1 MKLSLCIL
9 TAHEN
14 GSLSLEERKH
24 VRAAGRGLRGRVG
37 GRRDPTLLQVR
48 SAASRFRTRVGPDP
62 GFVDESEAIPRSADA
77 VDRGSGEFD
86 GFQHLITKRFVLKD

>member
-14 GSLSLEERKH
+14 GSVSHEERKH
-24 VRAAGRGLRGRVG
+24 VRAAGRGLRGRVS

-77 VDRGSGEFD
+77 VDRGSGELD
-86 GFQHLITKRFVLKD
+86 QIPANYY